1 MRETVTAVSALTCDG
16 LTVAYA
22 PAARP
27 VLNDV
32 SVGFATGRFTALVGP
47 NGCGKST
54 LIKAIMGFLPHAQ
67 GEIALDG
74 TALRNVP
81 RRELARRIAY
91 LPQEN
96 HCPDHISLAELV
108 ELGGYARYSLFG
120 GPDERDRSLFADAL
134 TTVGLEGLAARPVN
148 DLSGG
153 QRQRAWIAMI
163 LAQDTDIIL
172 LDEPVNHLD
181 VHFQYSILDLLRS
194 LTRRGKTIVAVLHD
208 LNLTAAFADDVVM
221 MRDGRIFAQGRTADT
236 ISAESV
242 RDVFDFDADVF
253 ARGGRLVCLPA
264 HAPQAPA

>member
-1 MRETVTAVSALTCDG
+1 
-16 LTVAYA
+16 
-22 PAARP
+22 

-32 SVGFATGRFTALVGP
+32 SLGFAEGRFTALVGP

-54 LIKAIMGFLPHAQ
+54 LIKAIMGFLPHSQ
-67 GEIALDG
+67 GDITLGGAS
-74 TALRNVP
+74 LRNIQ
-81 RRELARRIAY
+81 RRDLARRIAY

-96 HCPDHISLAELV
+96 YCPDHISLAELV

-120 GPDERDRSLFADAL
+120 GPGERDRSLFAEAL
-134 TTVGLEGLAARPVN
+134 VTVGLEGLAARPVN

-181 VHFQYSILDLLRS
+181 IHFQYAILDLLRT
-194 LTRRGKTIVAVLHD
+194 LTLRGKTIVAVLHD

-221 MRDGRIFAQGRTADT
+221 MRDGRIVAQGRTADT
-236 ISAESV
+236 INARSV

-253 ARGGRLVCLPA
+253 VRGGRLVCLPA
-264 HAPQAPA
+264 PAPQAPA

>member
-1 MRETVTAVSALTCDG
+1 MPALTCDR

-22 PAARP
+22 PAAPP

-32 SVGFATGRFTALVGP
+32 SVGFAEGRFTALVGP

-67 GEIALDG
+67 GDITLDG
-74 TALRNVP
+74 AGLRNIP
-81 RRELARRIAY
+81 RRDLARRIAY

-96 HCPDHISLAELV
+96 YCPDYITLAELV

-134 TTVGLEGLAARPVN
+134 ATVGLEGLAAQPVN
-148 DLSGG
+148 ALSGG

-181 VHFQYSILDLLRS
+181 VHFQYAILDLLRV
-194 LTRRGKTIVAVLHD
+194 LTLRGKTIVTVLHD
-208 LNLTAAFADDVVM
+208 LNLTAAFADDIVM
-221 MRDGRIFAQGRTADT
+221 MRDGRIIAQGRTADT
-236 ISAESV
+236 MSAGSV
-242 RDVFDFDADVF
+242 RAVFDFDADIF
-253 ARGGRLVCLPA
+253 TRGGRLVCLPA

>member
-1 MRETVTAVSALTCDG
+1 MPVLTCDR

-22 PAARP
+22 PGARP
-27 VLNDV
+27 VVNEV
-32 SVGFATGRFTALVGP
+32 SLGFAAGRFTALVGP

-54 LIKAIMGFLPHAQ
+54 LIKAIMGFLPHVT
-67 GEIALDG
+67 GDIALG
-74 TALRNVP
+74 GATLSGIP

-96 HCPDHISLAELV
+96 HCPDYISLAELV

-153 QRQRAWIAMI
+153 QRQRAWLAMI

-181 VHFQYSILDLLRS
+181 VHFQYAILELLRS

-221 MRDGRIFAQGRTADT
+221 MRDGRIFAQGPTADT

-253 ARGGRLVCLPA
+253 VRGERLVCLPA
-264 HAPQAPA
+264 HVPQAPA